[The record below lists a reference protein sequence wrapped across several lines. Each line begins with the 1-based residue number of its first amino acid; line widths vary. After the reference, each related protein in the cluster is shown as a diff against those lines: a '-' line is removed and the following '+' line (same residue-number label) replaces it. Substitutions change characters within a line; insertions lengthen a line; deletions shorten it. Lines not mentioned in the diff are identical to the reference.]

1 MKVNGNRYLV
11 DTNILVDFFK
21 GDQRIH
27 SNLSRDDVFIPSVA
41 IGELYFGAYA
51 SKITKNREGRL
62 RDISYLTSQYSILE
76 VSKSTSE
83 YYGKIKSDLKSIGK
97 PIPENDI
104 WIAALAKE
112 HELTLV
118 TKDQHFNHIGGL
130 ETVAW

>member
-11 DTNILVDFFK
+11 DTNILVDFFE

-27 SNLSRDDVFIPSVA
+27 SNLSRDDVFIPSVV

-76 VSKSTSE
+76 ISKVR
-83 YYGKIKSDLKSIGK
+83 LSITEK
-97 PIPENDI
+97 
-104 WIAALAKE
+104 
-112 HELTLV
+112 
-118 TKDQHFNHIGGL
+118 
-130 ETVAW
+130 